1 MQLSSRSIYLAI
13 GLLAAVLSAQG
24 PVAIAWGTFRAS
36 GGQTRLEVYLGL
48 DRTALEWRDDGDH
61 QVARAAAVVMV
72 KRRGA
77 IIAFQ
82 ELDIVDRRPQAP
94 GRIPKQATF
103 TLKRG
108 KYDLQVVVED
118 RHGSLV
124 DTTLSLEITRWGR
137 RGIQISTLQ
146 PAYLI
151 SPHTA
156 RPEFAREGLM
166 VLPNA
171 AGDYSERN
179 PLLWYYTELY
189 GLTPQDSILLETTV
203 TRDNEEIAVGPPRI
217 VASGGLMLREWGAIN
232 LTGYEPGAYHL
243 ELRVTVNDDTVSA
256 GAGFQFIS
264 ADTTRDSSF
273 AHIDLAPG
281 LAAVWPRFDPV
292 LYQQADSAIQAQLLA
307 RTINRLARTV
317 ERDSVTFLEEL
328 TAHWP
333 LARQYDPAW
342 AAAGR
347 LGERGRVIFLYGL
360 PTAIQRYPASG
371 SRGAYQVW
379 DYSAIGSGGVIV
391 FGDLPGRNRESLVHG
406 TLPGTPFDAG
416 WQGILPDRFAVAP
429 TDPVLQPEGDSLEAG
444 AGSTGTDSAA
454 VEPIIQPADT
464 TATAVTSGE
473 LIEQPADTT
482 SRETTDV
489 ELIVQP
495 ADATAAD
502 TTAME
507 PEEQDQQPPPAVPV
521 IEPTAAPADS
531 VAGDLDGAL
540 ETGIR
545 ESTQGDTTSAEPT
558 IEDTSTT
565 E

>member
-406 TLPGTPFDAG
+406 TLPGTPFEAG
-416 WQGILPDRFAVAP
+416 WQGILPDRFADAP
-429 TDPVLQPEGDSLEAG
+429 TDTVLQPEGDSLEAG